1 MLEQRER
8 SLEETE
14 IHDVLSND
22 RRWRVLECFVDE
34 GEDEVTLR
42 ELANRIARLET
53 GEDPPPRSARQSVYV
68 TLHQSHLPK
77 LDRLGIVEYD
87 DVSKRI
93 ELGRRARELEQYLD
107 MGGGEPRSWL
117 VGGVAVTVLGA
128 LLTVASTFGAPW
140 VATYPPAAYATV
152 AFALILGGF
161 GYRLT
166 RTN

>member
-8 SLEETE
+8 SLEQTE

-22 RRWRVLECFVDE
+22 RRCRVLECFVEE

-93 ELGRRARELEQYLD
+93 ALGRRARELEVYLD
-107 MGGGEPRSWL
+107 PRGDEPRSWL
-117 VGGVAVTVLGA
+117 VGLAAVTGIGLS
-128 LLTVASTFGAPW
+128 LTAASAFGAAW
-140 VATYPPAAYATV
+140 VATIPPTAYALATFAV
-152 AFALILGGF
+152 LLGAFGH
-161 GYRLT
+161 RLT
-166 RTN
+166 TDE